1 MKDKKQTIKCDVSN
15 CKFNDDTEY
24 LCTLDSVDI
33 SCTCNKCNCKNKTDT
48 ICNSF
53 KEKKWNRG
61 LI

>member
-15 CKFNDDTEY
+15 CKFNDDTEC

-33 SCTCNKCNCKNKTDT
+33 SCTCNKCNCKNKTET

-53 KEKKWNRG
+53 KEK
-61 LI
+61 